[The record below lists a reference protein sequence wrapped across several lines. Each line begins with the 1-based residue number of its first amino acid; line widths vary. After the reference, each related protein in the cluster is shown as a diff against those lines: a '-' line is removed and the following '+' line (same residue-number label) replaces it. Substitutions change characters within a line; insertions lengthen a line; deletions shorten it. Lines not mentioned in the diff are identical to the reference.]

1 MFFEWKLVWVILIYK
16 GDDEIDVVNYRLIL
30 LFSILGKIFEF
41 VVNDVLVMY
50 VFVFNDLVFD
60 R

>member
-30 LFSILGKIFEF
+30 LFSILDKIFEF